1 MDLLFGEMM
10 RKGIL
15 GVLVTL
21 AVVLVAGCGNI
32 NSQDVSSQV
41 GISVARRGVSIIT
54 PVPASTLTP
63 VEEQSPPEAAPTNIA
78 PEETPSPDPADQV
91 EPSSTP
97 TTIPPATSTPLP
109 AATETQVP
117 PASSGGC
124 APELNRGYESEVIRL
139 INQERGKEGLAPLV
153 EQSQLTQAAR
163 LHSQDMACNQFFSHV
178 SPTAGDV
185 IARVTAQGYSY
196 SAIGENIAAG
206 QADPSGV
213 VQAWMNSTG
222 HRANIMN
229 ATYTQVGVGYAYLAG
244 DSSGVFWTLLVGAP

>member
-1 MDLLFGEMM
+1 M
-10 RKGIL
+10 KKAIL
-15 GVLVTL
+15 GMLVIL
-21 AVVLVAGCGNI
+21 AFVLVAGCGNI
-32 NSQDVSSQV
+32 NSKEVSSQF

-54 PVPASTLTP
+54 PVPLSTLVP
-63 VEEQSPPEAAPTNIA
+63 VEEQSTPEATPSSIA
-78 PEETPSPDPADQV
+78 LEETPTPDPTDQV
-91 EPSSTP
+91 EPSSAP

-109 AATETQVP
+109 TATETQVP
-117 PASSGGC
+117 PTFAGGC
-124 APELNRGYESEVIRL
+124 APELNRGFESEVIRL

-196 SAIGENIAAG
+196 SAVGENIAAG
-206 QADPSGV
+206 QADPSSV

-229 ATYTQVGVGYAYLAG
+229 ATYTQIGVGYAYLG
-244 DSSGVFWTLLVGAP
+244 GESSGVFWTLLVGAP